1 MSLHITTDYTGP
13 DIQMHFYND
22 LIEIWN
28 EGTLPRG
35 HDENRLYSKH
45 SSKPRYR
52 NIADTMFKAGF
63 IDTWGRGYKKIR
75 DGFETAGMP
84 MPKVQN
90 LCGGVQ
96 VTIER
101 TKFMKISGTTDNG
114 DRDGNFGGN
123 TTN

>member
-1 MSLHITTDYTGP
+1 MPLHIKTDYTGS

-28 EGTLPRG
+28 EDTLPKG
-35 HDENRLYSKH
+35 YDENVLYSKH
-45 SSKPRYR
+45 LSKPRNR
-52 NIADTMFKAGF
+52 SIADTMFKAGF
-63 IDTWGRGYKKIR
+63 IDTWERGYKKIR
-75 DGFETAGMP
+75 DEFETTGMP

-90 LCGGVQ
+90 LCGVQ

-101 TKFMKISGTTDNG
+101 TKFVKMSGTTDNG
-114 DRDGNFGGN
+114 GRGGNFGDD